1 MRESN
6 LNLKLAPSIKLV
18 NSWPCLYIEGIDALV
33 IADLHLG
40 FETIKTEQEGVAIPK
55 VQGKQ
60 LLEMM
65 QKILRMQKAST
76 IIINGDIKHE
86 FSEGSYHEYKEVS
99 DFLEFLSRNFKKVF
113 LIKGNHDNFLIRA
126 TRRFENVE
134 LRDDLKIGE
143 FYFAHGHKP
152 LELKKIGAKTKTVII
167 AHEHPA
173 LALYDELHIKEKVK
187 CLLHGKIGGRGG
199 KFVIILPAAS
209 IFAPGTDVNTVAR
222 EEFLTPLLQK
232 YGVDNLEAVGIVEGE
247 ECLKFPK
254 ISKLRTYFKLL

>member
-1 MRESN
+1 MRETN
-6 LNLKLAPSIKLV
+6 LNLKLAPGIKLV
-18 NSWPCLYIEGIDALV
+18 NSWPCLYIKDIDALV

-40 FETIKTEQEGVAIPK
+40 FEMIKTEQEGVAIPK
-55 VQGKQ
+55 VQVKQ

-76 IIINGDIKHE
+76 IIINGDVKHE
-86 FSEGSYHEYKEVS
+86 FSEGSHHEYKEVS
-99 DFLEFLSRNFKKVF
+99 DFLEFFSRNFKKVF

-134 LRDDLKIGE
+134 LRDDFKIGE

-152 LELKKIGAKTKTVII
+152 LDLKRISAKNVII

-173 LALYDELHIKEKVK
+173 LALYDELRIKEKVK
-187 CLLHGKIGGRGG
+187 CLLHGKIAG
-199 KFVIILPAAS
+199 KFVIILPAVS

-222 EEFLTPLLQK
+222 KEFLTPLLQK
-232 YGVDNLEAVGIVEGE
+232 YGVDDLEAVGIVEGE
-247 ECLKFPK
+247 ECLEFPK
-254 ISKLRTYFKLL
+254 ISKLRAHFKLL